1 MREDP
6 ESPGV
11 RVAEENVAL
20 TGRLAREGWL
30 TTMTTAETRADDSSS
45 SDAREC
51 VRASSGVG
59 AVDGRRRTVA
69 HHGVERASLG
79 LSRIEDDASRGR
91 A

>member
-30 TTMTTAETRADDSSS
+30 TTMTTRADDSSS